1 MPGEPAAGRSYA
13 SRRWDLYN
21 AGGIHKFAETWGH
34 PVMQSKII
42 TQRNIYTN
50 IITYIYN
57 YIYNDIYIIIYHY
70 IYMMIYVNL
79 HEEYNIHEQT

>member
-1 MPGEPAAGRSYA
+1 VPGEPAAGRSYA

-42 TQRNIYTN
+42 TQRNIHTN
-50 IITYIYN
+50 II
-57 YIYNDIYIIIYHY
+57 IYIIIYHY

-79 HEEYNIHEQT
+79 YEEYNIHEQT